1 MIDEPTKLE
10 KTVIDNIRRI
20 RREKGISQE
29 KLAIFSDTSAS
40 YIGLME
46 TYKNIPKLST
56 IEKIAQSLNVEPI
69 EFFRET
75 GSSRQN
81 LESEEVLKIKS
92 EKKEKIKGQIIN
104 YIESGLDDIL
114 KIL

>member
-1 MIDEPTKLE
+1 MTEKPTKLE
-10 KTVIDNIRRI
+10 KIVIDNIRRI

-29 KLAIFSDTSAS
+29 RLAIFSDTSAS

-56 IEKIAQSLNVEPI
+56 IEKIAQSLDVEPI
-69 EFFRET
+69 EFFKEHDLPDQ
-75 GSSRQN
+75 RQDEN
-81 LESEEVLKIKS
+81 EHPEIKLK
-92 EKKEKIKGQIIN
+92 KKEKIKNQIME

-114 KIL
+114 QIL